1 MPSDKFLYE
10 TEITCKDTGEVCKG
24 YNAYLQSEHWKK
36 LRNKRIKW
44 ENGIAECSACHKKT
58 TNIQLHHVSYKKLGN
73 ERKEDLVALC
83 DECHW
88 RVHHNKAFRELL
100 WEYRTVYSGK
110 ETMAEYKR
118 RMACKKGGKASSKKQ
133 SQKREQKRQ
142 QKRQAAKHRKMYRY
156 ATCPNSC
163 HVRKVC

>member
-36 LRNKRIKW
+36 LRNSRIKW
-44 ENGIAECSACHKKT
+44 ESGVAECAACHKKT
-58 TNIQLHHVSYKKLGN
+58 TNVQLHHVSYKRLGN
-73 ERKEDLVALC
+73 ERKEDLIVLC
-83 DECHW
+83 NECHW
-88 RVHHNKAFRELL
+88 RVHHNEAFRKLL
-100 WEYRTVYSGK
+100 LEYREVYSGK
-110 ETMAEYKR
+110 ETMAQHKKSQAKKKKKVAKR
-118 RMACKKGGKASSKKQ
+118 
-133 SQKREQKRQ
+133 
-142 QKRQAAKHRKMYRY
+142 RKMYRY